1 MQCMRCSLIIHELL
15 IARALSSEMNVRCKQ
30 VTVWMDLSEL
40 AKGIRYEMELIDVF
54 RSTVLAEVKER
65 VGGEGKAGKRN

>member
-1 MQCMRCSLIIHELL
+1 
-15 IARALSSEMNVRCKQ
+15 
-30 VTVWMDLSEL
+30 MDLSEL